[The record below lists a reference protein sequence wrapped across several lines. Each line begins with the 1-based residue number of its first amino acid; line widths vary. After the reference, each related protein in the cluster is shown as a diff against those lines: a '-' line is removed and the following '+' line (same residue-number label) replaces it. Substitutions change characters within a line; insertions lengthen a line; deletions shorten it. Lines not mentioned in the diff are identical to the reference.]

1 MKKGMRFITVL
12 TLLFF
17 AVSIGLVATAFSK
30 AVNKNIATT
39 TKPLPQTQTPA
50 AAQPAKAEFWDLKV
64 LRFVIKGETFPFAND
79 YYKAKIINIKVGETV
94 GCDCY
99 YTVETIPVGGIT
111 TADVNKWGTGKLEYK
126 IAGGLF
132 FPGPPSHQE
141 YQIVTHNLP
150 KFTKAD
156 VETWKTTLGTSN
168 KKVYTNSL
176 KYNWTAKPEHVGKSM
191 YLHFDVDSF
200 FSIKETDEQNNGS
213 FSGNGLVAKF
223 VVTP

>member
-1 MKKGMRFITVL
+1 MKKGMRLITVF

-50 AAQPAKAEFWDLKV
+50 VAQVAKAEFWDLKV
-64 LRFVIKGETFPFAND
+64 LRFVVKGETFPFVND
-79 YYKAKIINIKVGETV
+79 YAQAKIFNVKVGETV

-111 TADVNKWGTGKLEYK
+111 TADVNKWGTGNLQYK

-176 KYNWTAKPEHVGKSM
+176 KYNWTAKPEHVGKTM